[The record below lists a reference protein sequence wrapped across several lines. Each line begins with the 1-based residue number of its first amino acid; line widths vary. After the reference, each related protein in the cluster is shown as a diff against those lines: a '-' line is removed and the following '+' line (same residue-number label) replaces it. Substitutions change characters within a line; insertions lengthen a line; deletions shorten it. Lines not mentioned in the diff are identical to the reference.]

1 MSIYEAEMPNIVSG
15 SYGDVDI
22 YYSESEK
29 AHYMRHKGILWMSA
43 DKDCMH
49 SRNTLYSQYDLA
61 YGRVLLTGLGFG
73 ILAKALS
80 EKPEVTAVTVVELN
94 QDVIDAFLMHNTL
107 NSKVTIVLADASTFS
122 SDIKYDCVL
131 PDHYET
137 QGFDWRIKDMNSLGK
152 RIKHDV
158 YWPWS
163 IEELFLYKV
172 YPQSDYRVLSR
183 TDNKF
188 TKLAGKSVE
197 IPQKW
202 KLFIEE
208 YFPDLPVL
216 SQIEDEKLLAYIE
229 KYAQY
234 YFETTVTPWEAV

>member
-1 MSIYEAEMPNIVSG
+1 MPKIVSG

-22 YYSESEK
+22 YYSDSEQ
-29 AHYMRHKGILWMSA
+29 AHYMRHKGILWMST
-43 DKDCMH
+43 DKDFMH

-80 EKPEVTAVTVVELN
+80 EKPEVTSVTVIELN
-94 QDVIDAFLMHNTL
+94 QDVIDAFLLHNTL
-107 NSKVTIVLADASTFS
+107 NSKVTIVLGDASTFS

-137 QGFDWRIKDMNSLGK
+137 QGFDWRIKDMNSLAK
-152 RIKHDV
+152 RIRHDV

-172 YPQSDYRVLSR
+172 YPQSEYKHLSQ

-188 TKLAGKSVE
+188 TELEGNRVE
-197 IPQKW
+197 VPQKW
-202 KLFIEE
+202 RLFISE
-208 YFPDLPVL
+208 YFPNIPSL
-216 SQIEDEKLLAYIE
+216 SEIEDEKLLAYIE

-234 YFETTVTPWEAV
+234 YFETTVLPREAV